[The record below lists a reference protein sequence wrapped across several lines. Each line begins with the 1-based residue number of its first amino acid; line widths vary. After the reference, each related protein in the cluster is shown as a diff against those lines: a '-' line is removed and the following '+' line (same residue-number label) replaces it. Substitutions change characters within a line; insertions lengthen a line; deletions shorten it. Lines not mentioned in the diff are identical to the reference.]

1 MASNTT
7 KVGFSKNQF
16 KNEDEI
22 RQEILKM
29 NISEEQ
35 KKTCEAILDMNISKE
50 QKELLISVYL
60 LHGVTPEDG
69 LKGMWEDRHKHLL
82 RHLRTAYDR
91 DTLRFAL
98 RDAPELEV
106 IFNPG
111 VAKGGFGGK
120 GKGKGKG
127 NGGGGNKGK
136 AVTTTILPLD
146 DKYFLIIGEM
156 QEGKT
161 KRIQCICLAHV
172 VHTPCS
178 VLVLLDNSVDGSTQ
192 IKDRSETF
200 VEEHRAFAEGEGQTI
215 EYLYVG
221 KAKEE
226 ELVDAFSGKT
236 KKMIVGLA
244 NAHQMKKITKALDQ
258 VDTPKFACCIDEA
271 DAIVCGDEGA
281 AFRAQIPKV
290 LEKAGRVY
298 AVTATSF
305 DLLFTQEQLDSANV
319 IVMQQS
325 GIYKGIRQIQK
336 HNLSDKAV
344 AANGRNPL
352 WENDYQLQD
361 YLSFYADK
369 NVYGRHLGPSST
381 QPMPIISLIK
391 NSHLNSKQ
399 EELAQLI
406 QEDEVLGKTWS
417 TVIYNGKGVT
427 ISHPGVTRMEIK
439 GIKGVKKETGIS
451 FPSLS
456 IKHALQ
462 YFYDLREQGGHV
474 SHIAMISGDL
484 ADRGISFVS
493 ENYKWHINHMYYIP
507 AKSASVSSLLQAAG
521 RLCGKFDDDVPLILH
536 APKWVNAEIINGI
549 EIQKE
554 AIDRARKRGGM
565 ITVNIKDSM
574 TFDVEKLPKKKLGRE
589 KVAKFEKATVSKPD
603 DGWSVGVYR
612 EGHGKVEKPV
622 WEENPKERE
631 KPKEIP
637 EEEFKRLTEKM
648 FPKWAKASS
657 TIAKFMQELDPE
669 KVYKEE
675 DILEYVSRIID
686 VTEPLT
692 LTKGKRKTY
701 GMIMKQVSD
710 GYQMYPELVSVF
722 KHYF

>member
-7 KVGFSKNQF
+7 QTGFSKNQF

-29 NISEEQ
+29 KISPEQ

-60 LHGVTPEDG
+60 LHGVNPEDG
-69 LKGMWEDRHKHLL
+69 LKGMWEDRHKDLL
-82 RHLRTAYDR
+82 RHLRTAYER

-111 VAKGGFGGK
+111 VATGGFGGK

-127 NGGGGNKGK
+127 KGNRGGGNKGK

-200 VEEHRAFAEGEGQTI
+200 VVEHRAFAEGEGQTI

-244 NAHQMKKITKALDQ
+244 NAYQMKKITKALEQ
-258 VDTPKFACCIDEA
+258 VDSPKFACCIDEA

-281 AFRAQIPKV
+281 AFRALIPKV

-298 AVTATSF
+298 AVTATTF
-305 DLLFTQEQLDSANV
+305 DLLFTQEQIDSANV
-319 IVMQQS
+319 IVMQPS

-336 HNLSDKAV
+336 HDLSDKAV

-369 NVYGRHLGPSST
+369 NVYGKQFRPSSS
-381 QPMPIISLIK
+381 QPMPIITLIK

-406 QEDEVLGKTWS
+406 QQDDVLGKTWS
-417 TVIYNGKGVT
+417 TIIYNGKGVT
-427 ISHPGVTRMEIK
+427 ISHPGVTQMEIK
-439 GIKGVKKETGIS
+439 GLKGVKKENGFS

-456 IKHALQ
+456 VKHALQ

-536 APKWVNAEIINGI
+536 APKWVNAELINGI

-565 ITVNIKDSM
+565 ISVNIRESM
-574 TFDVEKLPKKKLGRE
+574 TFEAEKLPKKKLGRE
-589 KVAKFEKATVSKPD
+589 KIAKFEKATESKPD
-603 DGWSVGVYR
+603 DGWSVGIYR
-612 EGHGKVEKPV
+612 EGHGKVEKPE
-622 WEENPKERE
+622 WEDKED
-631 KPKEIP
+631 
-637 EEEFKRLTEKM
+637 EEEAQEDTISTKIGRLQSMCHRSKTYTK
-648 FPKWAKASS
+648 
-657 TIAKFMQELDPE
+657 
-669 KVYKEE
+669 E
-675 DILEYVSRIID
+675 DILKMLRKAGYEHPGKMFNSVTKSGSYGKHIFHLQQDGKYKYV
-686 VTEPLT
+686 PN
-692 LTKGKRKTY
+692 
-701 GMIMKQVSD
+701 
-710 GYQMYPELVSVF
+710 
-722 KHYF
+722 

>member
-1 MASNTT
+1 MAYNTT
-7 KVGFSKNQF
+7 KAGFSKNQF

-60 LHGVTPEDG
+60 LHGVNPEDG
-69 LKGMWEDRHKHLL
+69 MKGMWEDRHKHLL
-82 RHLRTAYDR
+82 RHLRTAYER

-98 RDAPELEV
+98 HDAPELEV
-106 IFNPG
+106 IFFNPR
-111 VAKGGFGGK
+111 VTKGGFGGK
-120 GKGKGKG
+120 GKGKGNG
-127 NGGGGNKGK
+127 GGGGGNKGK

-221 KAKEE
+221 KSKEE
-226 ELVDAFSGKT
+226 KLVDAFSGKT

-244 NAHQMKKITKALDQ
+244 NVHQMKKITKALEQ

-281 AFRAQIPKV
+281 AFRALIPKV

-305 DLLFTQEQLDSANV
+305 DLLFTQEQIDSANV
-319 IVMQQS
+319 IVIQPS
-325 GIYKGIRQIQK
+325 DIYKGIRQIQK
-336 HNLSDKAV
+336 HDLSDKAV

-369 NVYGRHLGPSST
+369 NVYGKQFRPSSS
-381 QPMPIISLIK
+381 QPMPIITLIK

-406 QEDEVLGKTWS
+406 QQDDVLGKTWS

-427 ISHPGVTRMEIK
+427 ISHPGVTQMEIK
-439 GIKGVKKETGIS
+439 GVTISHPGVTQMEIKGVTISHPGVTQMEIKGVKGVKKENGFS

-456 IKHALQ
+456 VKHALQ

-507 AKSASVSSLLQAAG
+507 ARSASVSSLLQAAG
-521 RLCGKFDDDVPLILH
+521 RLCGNFDDDVPLILH
-536 APKWVNAEIINGI
+536 TPKWVNAELINGI

-554 AIDRARKRGGM
+554 AIDRARKKGGM
-565 ITVNIKDSM
+565 ISVNIRESM
-574 TFDVEKLPKKKLGRE
+574 TFEAEKLPGGCR
-589 KVAKFEKATVSKPD
+589 
-603 DGWSVGVYR
+603 G
-612 EGHGKVEKPV
+612 
-622 WEENPKERE
+622 
-631 KPKEIP
+631 
-637 EEEFKRLTEKM
+637 
-648 FPKWAKASS
+648 S
-657 TIAKFMQELDPE
+657 T
-669 KVYKEE
+669 
-675 DILEYVSRIID
+675 
-686 VTEPLT
+686 
-692 LTKGKRKTY
+692 G
-701 GMIMKQVSD
+701 GC
-710 GYQMYPELVSVF
+710 
-722 KHYF
+722 